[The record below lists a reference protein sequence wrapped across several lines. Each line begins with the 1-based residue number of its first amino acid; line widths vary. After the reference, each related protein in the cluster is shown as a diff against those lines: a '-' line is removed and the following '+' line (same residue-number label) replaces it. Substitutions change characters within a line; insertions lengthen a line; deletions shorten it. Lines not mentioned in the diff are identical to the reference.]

1 MTSQKRSNLPMS
13 KEEAMK
19 DVSRWIDF
27 NKIASYVMEV
37 HLFYKL
43 EYFQCSIQV
52 TDDVLKVAGENHK
65 AETTKAS
72 KETGKKKAGTLAI
85 QNSK

>member
-1 MTSQKRSNLPMS
+1 MS
-13 KEEAMK
+13 KEEAME

-27 NKIASYVMEV
+27 NKIASYMMEV

-43 EYFQCSIQV
+43 EYFQCSIQI
-52 TDDVLKVAGENHK
+52 TGDVLKIVDKNHK

-72 KETGKKKAGTLAI
+72 KETGKKKAGTLAF